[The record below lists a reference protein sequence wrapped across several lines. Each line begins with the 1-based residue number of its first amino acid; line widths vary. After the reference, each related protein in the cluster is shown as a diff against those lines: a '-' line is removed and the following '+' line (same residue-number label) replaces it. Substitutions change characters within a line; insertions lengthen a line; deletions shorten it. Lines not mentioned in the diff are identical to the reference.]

1 MSNKRKARRASSQK
15 KSRPAPRQAGRQASG
30 RRWVR
35 PAIWGVGLAAV
46 VVGVVFIVTDVSEN
60 PQQRPNEEPDG
71 VEVVEIGDYSHIE
84 GAIAYDRNPPAG
96 GNHSSAELPCQAYD
110 QPVSNELAVHSL
122 EHGAVWITYQPEL
135 SEDDIGT
142 LRGYARRS
150 EVIVSPY
157 PGLDAP
163 VVVTAWGRQM
173 QADSADDERI
183 DQFVRFFINQTAP
196 ENFATC

>member
-1 MSNKRKARRASSQK
+1 M
-15 KSRPAPRQAGRQASG
+15 
-30 RRWVR
+30 
-35 PAIWGVGLAAV
+35 
-46 VVGVVFIVTDVSEN
+46 
-60 PQQRPNEEPDG
+60 
-71 VEVVEIGDYSHIE
+71 
-84 GAIAYDRNPPAG
+84 
-96 GNHSSAELPCQAYD
+96 
-110 QPVSNELAVHSL
+110 
-122 EHGAVWITYQPEL
+122 WITYQPEL

-142 LRGYARRS
+142 LRGHARRS